1 MKSIFISAGHG
12 GDDPGRVVGEWSEHR
27 VCTWLRDQVT
37 LGLLRKGC
45 IVKGDGWGNINQPL
59 KEVLYLMKNSD
70 VKLEFHCNASDN
82 PQANGTECLSLPSL
96 KKESQHIAQTISRV
110 LGERLRGEYGWTDQS
125 KSAHGKL
132 AFVEAGGIIVEVC
145 FITNPESLK
154 NAINKRITLSD
165 NLVESL
171 YKIIR

>member
-12 GDDPGRVVGEWSEHR
+12 GNDPGRVVGEWSEHR

-82 PQANGTECLSLPSL
+82 PQANGTECISLPRL
-96 KKESQHIAQTISRV
+96 KNESQAIAQTISRV
-110 LGERLRGEYGWTDQS
+110 LGERLRGDFGWIDQS
-125 KSAHGKL
+125 QSARGKL
-132 AFVEAGGIIVEVC
+132 AFVEAGGIIVEVF
-145 FITNPESLK
+145 FITNEKSLK
-154 NAINKRITLSD
+154 NAIDKRLNLAD
-165 NLVESL
+165 ALVESL